1 MSFLLWDSLLPGL
14 QMFFIFCGSLCIQS
28 CLSLPSETPGF
39 HFSLKYKFVC
49 LTTDAHLC
57 IRLPPMSNL
66 CFLLLRLMRGLLQAW
81 IRTCLSPRGLIN
93 VFFLFMM
100 ERIPWSLTKLVQVQV
115 QQCILL
121 PPSLLCQHANVPA
134 SSLVDIDLHW
144 ELL

>member
-14 QMFFIFCGSLCIQS
+14 QMFFIFCGSLCLQS

-81 IRTCLSPRGLIN
+81 IMTCLSPRGLIN
-93 VFFLFMM
+93 VFF
-100 ERIPWSLTKLVQVQV
+100 SLYDGKDPMITDQISPGSSTTVHPFTPL
-115 QQCILL
+115 II
-121 PPSLLCQHANVPA
+121 VPTC
-134 SSLVDIDLHW
+134 
-144 ELL
+144 

>member
-1 MSFLLWDSLLPGL
+1 
-14 QMFFIFCGSLCIQS
+14 MFFIFCGSLCLQS

-81 IRTCLSPRGLIN
+81 IMTCLSPRGLIN
-93 VFFLFMM
+93 VFFF
-100 ERIPWSLTKLVQVQV
+100 SL
-115 QQCILL
+115 
-121 PPSLLCQHANVPA
+121 
-134 SSLVDIDLHW
+134 
-144 ELL
+144 